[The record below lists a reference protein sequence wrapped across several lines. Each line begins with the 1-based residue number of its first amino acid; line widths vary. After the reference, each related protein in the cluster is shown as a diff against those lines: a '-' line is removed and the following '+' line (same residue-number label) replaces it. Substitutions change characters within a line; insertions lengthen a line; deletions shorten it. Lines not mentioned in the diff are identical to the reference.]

1 MKDPAEIIRKKKKGF
16 KVAPKRARPQ
26 PAAEHDF
33 PVVAKPLSLEDLKA
47 KYLPKE
53 MLEGTAAAGDE
64 HETDDDLES
73 VEVVP
78 DTETGDDPEGP
89 GRKTVIISRSSEE
102 IVGEQ
107 G

>member
-16 KVAPKRARPQ
+16 KVAATRKTPRP
-26 PAAEHDF
+26 AGEHDF

-47 KYLPKE
+47 KYLPKD
-53 MLEGTAAAGDE
+53 MLHGTPPADAR
-64 HETDDDLES
+64 ETDDDLES

>member
-16 KVAPKRARPQ
+16 KVARPGTKPQ

-47 KYLPKE
+47 KYLPKD
-53 MLEGTAAAGDE
+53 MLHGTAPADDA

-78 DTETGDDPEGP
+78 DTETGDDPDGP

>member
-16 KVAPKRARPQ
+16 RVAPKRARSQ

-47 KYLPKE
+47 KYLPKD
-53 MLEGTAAAGDE
+53 MLHNTSAAADE
-64 HETDDDLES
+64 HAADDDLES

-78 DTETGDDPEGP
+78 DTETGDDPDGP
-89 GRKTVIISRSSEE
+89 GRKTVIISRSTEE